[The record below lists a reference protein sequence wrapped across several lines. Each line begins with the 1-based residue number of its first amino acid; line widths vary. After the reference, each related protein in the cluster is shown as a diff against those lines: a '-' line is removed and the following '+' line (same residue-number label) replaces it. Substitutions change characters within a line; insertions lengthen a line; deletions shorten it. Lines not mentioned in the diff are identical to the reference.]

1 VNGSRSHQIYMG
13 VSSELRIFF
22 LVSEKGCDCNLRKQT
37 NKQTNKLKLRA
48 EEKEKENLVRKK
60 KHRTKTEY

>member
-1 VNGSRSHQIYMG
+1 MG

-37 NKQTNKLKLRA
+37 NKQTKTWGGRKRKRKLG
-48 EEKEKENLVRKK
+48 EEENSINATIHNYL
-60 KHRTKTEY
+60 